1 MYKIFLTA
9 QAQKDLKTLLK
20 TEKNKIKKK
29 LFLLEKEPF
38 SGKKLSGK
46 LINFYSLKVWP
57 YRIIY
62 LLNKE
67 KEIWVV
73 HIMHRQEGY
82 RKLTS

>member
-1 MYKIFLTA
+1 MYKVFLTT
-9 QAQKDLKTLLK
+9 QAEKDLKTLPK
-20 TEKNKIKKK
+20 AEKNKIRKK
-29 LFLLEKEPF
+29 LLLLEKEPF

-46 LINFYSLKVWP
+46 LANFYSLKVWP

-62 LLNKE
+62 IIDKE

-82 RKLTS
+82 GKLN